1 VGGYE
6 TMIKKRFITLCL
18 GVAVM
23 MALISVSLAQEAE
36 KININT
42 ASAVTLTQLKR
53 IGPKLSERIVEYR
66 EKHGPFERP
75 EDIVKVRGIGPKTFE
90 LNKDR
95 IITE

>member
-1 VGGYE
+1 
-6 TMIKKRFITLCL
+6 MRRNRFIARCFAFAL
-18 GVAVM
+18 M
-23 MALISVSLAQEAE
+23 MALVSVSWAQEAE
-36 KININT
+36 KININK
-42 ASAVTLTQLKR
+42 ASAVALTQLKR

-75 EDIVKVRGIGPKTFE
+75 EDIVQVRGIGSKTFE